1 MSDGPKDNEITP
13 AEEALG
19 QEMHVRKVV
28 LERLYQMWVEH
39 YYPAGKVPADP
50 GPYNDALTVSY
61 ASTRNLRDIPEET
74 VDLAESL
81 LYAVE
86 KLQETLDMIYAEAAI
101 TGGVEELNE
110 IMQWKKEITGEEPE
124 GLAGP
129 EEK

>member
-1 MSDGPKDNEITP
+1 MTEVSNSAAG
-13 AEEALG
+13 A
-19 QEMHVRKVV
+19 
-28 LERLYQMWVEH
+28 RLDDQKSYNTF
-39 YYPAGKVPADP
+39 ARGKCGRSADP
-50 GPYNDALTVSY
+50 LPREANK
-61 ASTRNLRDIPEET
+61 RDIPEET

-86 KLQETLDMIYAEAAI
+86 KLQETFDMIYAEAAI

>member
-1 MSDGPKDNEITP
+1 
-13 AEEALG
+13 
-19 QEMHVRKVV
+19 
-28 LERLYQMWVEH
+28 MWVEH

-50 GPYNDALTVSY
+50 QPYNDALTVSY

-110 IMQWKKEITGEEPE
+110 IMQWNKEITGEEP
-124 GLAGP
+124 GL
-129 EEK
+129 